1 MYSKTKW
8 PITFATTSLALAFS
22 AMPLAAQAFQI
33 PVMQF
38 GFMEADAARDL
49 FNSGMNFFDNAKYGQ
64 AESVFRQVVKKYPKN
79 EIADRSS
86 YYLALSL
93 ANQGKI
99 SEARTQIDMLKKQY
113 PRSSWLDD
121 AEELRVKIT
130 KDIPAEYMAM
140 LAATAPP
147 APAPTPAPPPTP
159 AVAPVAVRSGQVA
172 GIRSTTPRAGSR
184 TEVTPEVSLQRE
196 VLRVLF
202 ENDPDHAIEIAT
214 ERLKADPTDPVALG
228 NLHMVANSK
237 SDKALPML
245 ITLAKTSPDS
255 RTRRDAVMWISQS
268 RGDKDQIADI
278 LIGLVP
284 SMTADDDSSG
294 ITYALS
300 QVNTPKSIDA
310 LASIARDKTK
320 SARVRMNALN
330 WITES
335 RVPNRLSLL
344 DDIYKSNM
352 DNAGIRRQII
362 PFIGRSKDP
371 QAVSIL
377 ANIASTDPDL
387 SVKRDAVVFLGQI
400 KTPEALKALEG
411 LLTKK
416 P

>member
-1 MYSKTKW
+1 MNSKTKW
-8 PITFATTSLALAFS
+8 SITFTSASLALAFS
-22 AMPLAAQAFQI
+22 AMPLAAQAIQI

-49 FNSGMNFFDNAKYGQ
+49 FNSGQDLFLNAKYAQ
-64 AESVFRQVVKKYPKN
+64 AEDVFRQVLKKYPRN

-86 YYLALSL
+86 YYLAYSL
-93 ANQGKI
+93 AKQGKI
-99 SEARTQIDMLKKQY
+99 TEAKTQIDTFKKQY
-113 PRSSWLDD
+113 PRSSWLNDV
-121 AEELRVKIT
+121 EELRVKIT
-130 KDIPAEYMAM
+130 NDIPAEYLAM
-140 LAATAPP
+140 LRTPQ
-147 APAPTPAPPPTP
+147 APTPPPTP
-159 AVAPVAVRSGQVA
+159 
-172 GIRSTTPRAGSR
+172 PRATPAATARSEQSSTARGTSYARADSR
-184 TEVTPEVSLQRE
+184 SEVSPEVSLQRE

-214 ERLKADPTDPVALG
+214 DRLKADPTDPVALG
-228 NLHMVANSK
+228 NLHMVANSR

-245 ITLAKTSPDS
+245 VTLAKTSPDS
-255 RTRRDAVMWISQS
+255 RTRRDAVTWISQS
-268 RGDKDQIADI
+268 RADKDTIADI

-284 SMTADDDSSG
+284 SMIADDDSSG

-300 QVNTPKSIDA
+300 RVNTPKTIDA
-310 LASIARDKTK
+310 LASIARDKSK
-320 SARVRMNALN
+320 SDRVRMNALN

-352 DNAGIRRQII
+352 DNPKIRRQII
-362 PFIGRSKDP
+362 PYIGRSKDP

-377 ANIASTDPDL
+377 SNIASTDPDL

-400 KTPEALKALEG
+400 KTPEALKALEE
-411 LLTKK
+411 LLTRK